1 MWEGDRCSLAAERV
15 TVRSDGFRGGDHAV
29 GAASGKSEKHERD
42 GGVQKAARQFGKDW
56 SHARNLTH
64 RSAELV
70 NASLRFPKEQIRQPS
85 DLYELH
91 LIGVS
96 KWWAVNLL

>member
-1 MWEGDRCSLAAERV
+1 MAAERV

-42 GGVQKAARQFGKDW
+42 GGVKKAARQIGKDL
-56 SHARNLTH
+56 SHARNLAH

-70 NASLRFPKEQIRQPS
+70 NASLRFPKEQSHHPS
-85 DLYELH
+85 DLCEVH

-96 KWWAVNLL
+96 KWWAVKFL